1 MRLFRLAAVAVLV
14 AACSSGASTVTTQ
27 VPASTS
33 TSDAVV
39 ATTIAASEVTT
50 TTIATTTSTGLPGN
64 WAEVAV
70 VTSTSAN
77 TTLGWWDGTTWVE
90 AEDGMDLPVTGGED
104 YQIALLGTEDAMT
117 SGGPR
122 ITGCDIYGPDVDIPG
137 IELADPDRLFVELED
152 DVSGRGGLSGVAISA
167 SWDITPRP
175 TGGVDASTEVE
186 NAAFDILADLGFTTD
201 AVSLVQTLESDLDGD
216 GAVETIVVA
225 ESTVVEDQASGVY
238 SMVFAISPTWGEPM
252 LVAESVIPATEVG
265 FPESYRVSAVADLN
279 GDGVMEVVVDGIA
292 WETSWIGVYELTTD
306 GFEPRIG
313 AGCGV

>member
-1 MRLFRLAAVAVLV
+1 MRLFRLAAVVVLV
-14 AACSSGASTVTTQ
+14 AACSSGASTVTTP
-27 VPASTS
+27 VPGSTS
-33 TSDAVV
+33 TSGAVV
-39 ATTIAASEVTT
+39 VTTIETPETTT
-50 TTIATTTSTGLPGN
+50 TTIATTTSTRLPGN

-70 VTSTSAN
+70 VTSASAN

-90 AEDGMDLPVTGGED
+90 AENGMDLPVTGGED

-117 SGGPR
+117 TGGPR

-137 IELADPDRLFVELED
+137 IELADPDLLFGELED

-175 TGGVDASTEVE
+175 AGVVDASTEVE

-216 GAVETIVVA
+216 GAVETVVVA
-225 ESTVVEDQASGVY
+225 ESTVLEDQASGVY
-238 SMVFAISPTWGEPM
+238 SMVFAVGPTWEEPM